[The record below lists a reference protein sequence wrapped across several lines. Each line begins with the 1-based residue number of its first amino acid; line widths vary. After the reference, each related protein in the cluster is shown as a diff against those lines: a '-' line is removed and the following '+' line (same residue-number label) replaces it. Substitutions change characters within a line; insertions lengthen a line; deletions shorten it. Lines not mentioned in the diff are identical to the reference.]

1 MKESSKPTDL
11 AFTQNLVRKYG
22 TEIFSADQKPKLE
35 QILIESAD
43 EQKTT
48 VPLLQA
54 LCALN
59 IPQKIQAIQNKKDLY
74 KLNKVFQDSI
84 NDLYRIFFIP
94 PKKGVEMVSLVTKS
108 LNLQKRL
115 SLDIE
120 V

>member
-74 KLNKVFQDSI
+74 KLNGQVIQQV
-84 NDLYRIFFIP
+84 DLKFILIFLPMI
-94 PKKGVEMVSLVTKS
+94 ELA
-108 LNLQKRL
+108 L
-115 SLDIE
+115 S
-120 V
+120 